1 LTSEEL
7 VTIERLNPDGLSKPA
22 AYSHVVRASGG
33 TTVYLAGQTPIDA
46 DGRVVG
52 EGDFAVQAR
61 QVFSNLR
68 TALASVGADFSHLV
82 RTTTYIVSYST
93 DLREALQAA
102 RSEAFGEIKP
112 ASTLLGVAALAN
124 PAYLIE
130 IEGIAV
136 IPD

>member
-1 LTSEEL
+1 
-7 VTIERLNPDGLSKPA
+7 VTIERLNPEGMSRPA
-22 AYSHVVRASGG
+22 AYSHVVKASGG

-46 DGRVVG
+46 EGRVVG
-52 EGDFAVQAR
+52 EDDFGAQAR
-61 QVFSNLR
+61 QVFANLR
-68 TALASVGADFSHLV
+68 TALAAVGADFTSLV
-82 RTTTYIVSYST
+82 RTTTYIVNYT
-93 DLREALQAA
+93 PELREALQAA
-102 RSEAFGEIKP
+102 RSEAFGDVKP